1 MSQTNNYE
9 SLWNDFRKKYGNVRI
24 WVVNKVGKKNVHSWI
39 LIREIMKNMEKEKNN
54 NELHKKAD

>member
-9 SLWNDFRKKYGNVRI
+9 SLWNNFRKKYGNVRI

-39 LIREIMKNMEKEKNN
+39 LIREIMKNMEKEENN
-54 NELHKKAD
+54 GR